1 MKGIVREPEVETA
14 TEAQMRLF
22 VTMEGISFDLS
33 SLVLKVLLQFQ
44 AESGNSSSIS
54 GF

>member
-14 TEAQMRLF
+14 AEAQMRLF
-22 VTMEGISFDLS
+22 LTMEGISFDLS
-33 SLVLKVLLQFQ
+33 NLVLKVLLQFH
-44 AESGNSSSIS
+44 AESGNSCGIT